1 VTLEK
6 FQTLNPLVLCGVLP
20 PQAGSPVCTG
30 DTISFCNNVYVA
42 SQTDTCN
49 KITDTVGTILNIDG
63 GDSYAQTAA
72 AHVLCALQ
80 QHACTVLAVLAPP
93 RTCNQGLP
101 LVRTGS
107 NDTTCSDL
115 ANSAG
120 VPVCVDP
127 TASPVSCA
135 CASAVCLN

>member
-1 VTLEK
+1 MTLEK

-93 RTCNQGLP
+93 RTSNQWSHSLWCAQGA
-101 LVRTGS
+101 
-107 NDTTCSDL
+107 TTPPAATL
-115 ANSAG
+115 
-120 VPVCVDP
+120 P
-127 TASPVSCA
+127 TAP
-135 CASAVCLN
+135 ASRSAWTPPPAR

>member
-1 VTLEK
+1 MHG
-6 FQTLNPLVLCGVLP
+6 P
-20 PQAGSPVCTG
+20 GSPGASTN
-30 DTISFCNNVYVA
+30 IQSMVA
-42 SQTDTCN
+42 
-49 KITDTVGTILNIDG
+49 
-63 GDSYAQTAA
+63 
-72 AHVLCALQ
+72 
-80 QHACTVLAVLAPP
+80 
-93 RTCNQGLP
+93 LP

-120 VPVCVDP
+120 VPVCVAP